1 MDSSGNNNPFNSPEQ
16 AGAPNLNNNQERP
29 IFETPQPI
37 PANQAQ
43 QTIPNYP
50 QNNPYQ
56 PQAQPMTMPQM
67 PSAQQI
73 VANQKPKKSHVLEVL
88 LIIFIFIIGAGAIG
102 GAAYC
107 QSQFSALN
115 ANVLTDRSN
124 RANEAMQAQKIIDD
138 KAYEN
143 RNASDTR
150 EFTGP
155 SDFGALTFKYP
166 KTWKVYLENNDDSNP
181 TYTAYF
187 APDYVPPNNGSY
199 NYALIFKLQNIDY
212 DKYLQNLSQKKLIS
226 IAPIY
231 LNGLTGSKATGK
243 LDDKEEQA
251 NGSEAIIKVNDY
263 TAILRTDDYDKY
275 GEEFDTIL
283 QTLTSAHQ

>member
-16 AGAPNLNNNQERP
+16 AGAPNFNNNQERP

-73 VANQKPKKSHVLEVL
+73 VANQKPKKSHVLEIL

-115 ANVLTDRSN
+115 ANVMTDRSN

-187 APDYVPPNNGSY
+187 SPDYVPPNNGSY

-212 DKYLQNLSQKKLIS
+212 DKYLQSLSQKKLIS

>member
-73 VANQKPKKSHVLEVL
+73 VANQKPKKSHVLEIL

-115 ANVLTDRSN
+115 ANVMTDRSN

>member
-16 AGAPNLNNNQERP
+16 AGAPNYNNNQERP

-56 PQAQPMTMPQM
+56 PQAQPMTMSQM

-73 VANQKPKKSHVLEVL
+73 VANQKPKKSHVLEIL

-124 RANEAMQAQKIIDD
+124 RANEAMQAQKSIDD

-226 IAPIY
+226 ISPIY

>member
-16 AGAPNLNNNQERP
+16 AGTPNYNNNQERP

-73 VANQKPKKSHVLEVL
+73 VANQKPKKSHVLEIL

-115 ANVLTDRSN
+115 ANVMTDRSN

-212 DKYLQNLSQKKLIS
+212 DKYLQSLSQKKLIS

>member
-16 AGAPNLNNNQERP
+16 AGAPNYNNNQERP

-73 VANQKPKKSHVLEVL
+73 VANQKPKKSHVLEIL

-115 ANVLTDRSN
+115 ANVMTDRSN

-212 DKYLQNLSQKKLIS
+212 DKYLQSLSQKKLIS

>member
-16 AGAPNLNNNQERP
+16 AGAPNFNNNQERP

-73 VANQKPKKSHVLEVL
+73 VANQKPKKSHVLEIL

-115 ANVLTDRSN
+115 ANVMTDRSN

-212 DKYLQNLSQKKLIS
+212 DKYLQSLSQKKLIS